1 MSDDLTELYVKQQLA
16 KEGVHY
22 SLPGEIRTKALEL
35 YEITQQPG
43 NTILVEETA
52 E

>member
-1 MSDDLTELYVKQQLA
+1 MSDDLTELYIKQQLA
-16 KEGVHY
+16 KEGIRY
-22 SLPGEIRTKALEL
+22 SLPGEIREKALKL
-35 YEITQQPG
+35 YAQTQEPG

>member
-1 MSDDLTELYVKQQLA
+1 MSDDLTELYIKQQLA
-16 KEGVHY
+16 KEGVYY
-22 SLPGEIRTKALEL
+22 SLPGEIRAKALEL

-43 NTILVEETA
+43 STLLVKETV